1 MCTTEIVI
9 EDIVE
14 KYENPIAELV
24 RVACQFS
31 STVILADE
39 THRVN
44 AKSIMGIMAF
54 RAVQGKA
61 VTVEAEG
68 ADEAEAV
75 EAMTRFLLCQD

>member
-1 MCTTEIVI
+1 MSKQEIVV
-9 EDIVE
+9 EDIVK

-54 RAVQGKA
+54 CLAGGKQ
-61 VTVEAEG
+61 VCVEASG
-68 ADEAEAV
+68 DDEQEAV
-75 EAMTRFLLCQD
+75 EAMTKFLLCEE